1 MRPTTNAF
9 FTDMMTRILAL
20 FLALGAAFG
29 VSGQTL
35 STYSNEGVN
44 PNPVMVDAV
53 VFRNTGL
60 FTIGED
66 SSGLFGNGI
75 LNPVM
80 PYETQNT
87 LHYQNYGVM
96 SAIPGFN
103 LQYIDDRG
111 VHRPAKEIL
120 NSQRGVIEGR
130 FANLAAN
137 MTRQGYPNALFPLY
151 GGMVSL
157 FATNIV
163 NEGTIQGFYAGEIR
177 IAGENVILR
186 HGKVGS
192 TPIDFSTFRTAR
204 YVPDPLSFQATA
216 SIVTPTS
223 FAPETDVQDQW
234 WRYGYAA
241 LDPSGFATTVPIAKK
256 TNIVVDTGRFYI
268 DRTVRDNVTLESTD
282 SPTTRLVLT
291 NATAFVWT
299 NQPSATNKQIE
310 IVFVSNDDTNV
321 VVDVSW
327 GNGPNP
333 VDYPAKTAYVRFTAI
348 QPDLVRQ
355 GADTVATQFVIT
367 DTFGSQPLPQL
378 LLNAL
383 TRNSQAPTNL
393 FAFRAYPPVFNPPG
407 TLAFQPIGR
416 IKTNSSFSPLL
427 FTHWYDKTLTN
438 GLTMTNQVTTNIYAT
453 WAGELVRLPSQA
465 VNDITFVQTTELDG
479 TSIYDLLA
487 PTPIEGASITNLA
500 GRVSIDA
507 KNLDLTGA
515 RIQGQGVV
523 TIRADNLTGSRG
535 AIIDAPVLSY
545 DIGSNSD
552 VLAIRDLAKGSSSRF
567 GGQFAV
573 YSTTFT
579 NSTETQIVEPPTDP
593 NGSPTTNT
601 VPLIAIYHVTVV
613 RNSLDTKRDT
623 IMNDLVL
630 RSKSVDIQD
639 PMYVDGK
646 FYTTAESLTTR
657 GSLLFGSLTNFTRAN
672 VPNLRIWTNTV
683 SGILAVESTV
693 NVGGALPWIP
703 ITLDVFRNEG
713 VVASTAVSIGARQFE
728 LAGELYAEAGS
739 IRISAENFVSQ
750 AGILTGGKGAIVIAS
765 NANLAG
771 LNAQIGGEFGM
782 VVADSLTDGGSAAPS
797 LISAQ
802 YGVQIFGKPKISNL
816 RGTTLEINVPSYSRA
831 TSVWPASDLGKTP
844 AGFTNNLGLGSLKL
858 EIKTGGV
865 ALFYGDDATNAMY
878 IEKLVLGP
886 RILFTLTNA
895 IPTDDGL
902 ILDQGMTLYFSSTST
917 NTTPA
922 KLDGLV
928 TPGGGKLVYL
938 PLATGFVSVVNGD
951 GRAVEVP
958 QGVRYSSVLDSDG
971 DGIPNAEDPSPFDVV
986 AVGSTKLVGTPAR
999 EIEVQW
1005 DAIPGQSYEIQ
1016 STKDLANGKWVS
1028 VRTLTSPSAT
1038 TERMS
1043 VREAI
1048 DSGDGFKAYRVILK
1062 F

>member
-1 MRPTTNAF
+1 MRPTPKAF
-9 FTDMMTRILAL
+9 LSDMMTRIFAL
-20 FLALGAAFG
+20 VVAVFAVVG

-35 STYSNEGVN
+35 PIYSNTGVN
-44 PNPVMVDAV
+44 PNPVMVDATEFV
-53 VFRNTGL
+53 NTGV

-66 SSGLFGNGI
+66 SSGLFGGGI

-87 LHYQNYGVM
+87 LYYYNDNVM

-103 LQYIDDRG
+103 LQYIDSTG
-111 VHRPAKEIL
+111 VRRPSARIV
-120 NSQRGVIEGR
+120 NGPGAVIEGR
-130 FANLAAN
+130 FANLSAN
-137 MTRQGYPNALFPLY
+137 ITRQGYPNALFPLY

-157 FATNIV
+157 SATNIV
-163 NEGTIQGFYAGEIR
+163 NMGTIQGFYAGEIR
-177 IAGENVILR
+177 IAGETVNLR
-186 HGKVGS
+186 HSKVGS

-234 WRYGYAA
+234 WRYGYSA
-241 LDPSGFATTVPIAKK
+241 LDPSSFATAVPIAKK

-268 DRTVRDNVTLESTD
+268 DRTVRDNVTPESTD

-291 NATAFVWT
+291 TATAFVWT

-383 TRNSQAPTNL
+383 TKNSQSPTNL
-393 FAFRAYPPVFNPPG
+393 FAFRAYPPAFNPPG
-407 TLAFQPIGR
+407 TIAFQPIGR

-427 FTHWYDKTLTN
+427 LTHWYDKTLTN
-438 GLTMTNQVTTNIYAT
+438 GLAMTNQITTNIYAT

-479 TSIYDLLA
+479 TTIYDLLA

-507 KNLDLTGA
+507 KELDLTGA
-515 RIQGQGVV
+515 RIQGQGAV
-523 TIRADNLTGSRG
+523 TIRADNLKGSRG

-545 DIGSNSD
+545 DIGSTND
-552 VLAIRDLAKGSSSRF
+552 VLEIRDLAKGSSSRF

-639 PMYVDGK
+639 SMYVDGK
-646 FYTTAESLTTR
+646 FYTTAGSLTTR
-657 GSLLFGSLTNFTRAN
+657 GPLLFGSLTNFTDAN
-672 VPNLRIWTNTV
+672 VPNLRSWTNTA

-693 NVGGALPWIP
+693 NVGGALPGSL
-703 ITLDVFRNEG
+703 TLDVFRNEG
-713 VVASTAVSIGARQFE
+713 FVASTAVSIGARRFE
-728 LAGELYAEAGS
+728 LAGELYAEAGA

-750 AGILTGGKGAIVIAS
+750 AGILTGGKNAILRAS

-771 LNAQIGGEFGM
+771 LNAQLGGEIGII
-782 VVADSLTDGGSAAPS
+782 VADSLTDGGSAAPS
-797 LISAQ
+797 LISVQ
-802 YGVQIFGKPKISNL
+802 YGAQIYEKPKVSNL

-831 TSVWPASDLGKTP
+831 TSLWPASDLGKTP
-844 AGFTNNLGLGSLKL
+844 AGFTNNLALGSLKL
-858 EIKTGGV
+858 EIKNGGV
-865 ALFYGDDATNAMY
+865 ASFYGDDPTNAMY
-878 IEKLVLGP
+878 VEKLVLGP

-895 IPTDDGL
+895 IPTDDG
-902 ILDQGMTLYFSSTST
+902 ILLDAGMTLYFSSTST

-938 PLATGFVSVVNGD
+938 PLASGLVSVINGD
-951 GRAVEVP
+951 GRTVEVP
-958 QGVRYSSVLDSDG
+958 QGVRYSNVLDSDG
-971 DGIPNAEDPSPFDVV
+971 DGIPNAADPSPFDVV
-986 AVGSTKLVGTPAR
+986 AVGSTKLFGTPAR

-1016 STKDLANGKWVS
+1016 STKDLANGKWIY
-1028 VRTLTSPSAT
+1028 VRTIANPTAA

-1048 DSGDGFKAYRVILK
+1048 DPGDGFKAYRVVLK

>member
-1 MRPTTNAF
+1 MRLHTNVF
-9 FTDMMTRILAL
+9 FTDMITRILVTL
-20 FLALGAAFG
+20 LALGATSW

-35 STYSNEGVN
+35 PVYSNEGVN
-44 PNPVMVDAV
+44 PNPVMVDAE
-53 VFRNTGL
+53 VFRNTGT
-60 FTIGED
+60 FSIGED

-87 LHYQNYGVM
+87 LYYQNYGVM

-103 LQYIDDRG
+103 LQYIDARG
-111 VHRPAKEIL
+111 FHRPAREII
-120 NSQRGVIEGR
+120 NWEGAVIEGR

-137 MTRQGYPNALFPLY
+137 ITRQGYPNALFPLY
-151 GGMVSL
+151 GGMISL
-157 FATNIV
+157 SATNII
-163 NEGTIQGFYAGEIR
+163 NRGTIQGFYAGEIR
-177 IAGENVILR
+177 IAGENVSLR
-186 HGKVGS
+186 NSKVGS

-204 YVPDPLSFQATA
+204 YVPDPLNFQATA
-216 SIVTPTS
+216 SVVTPTS

-241 LDPSGFATTVPIAKK
+241 LDPSSFATAVPIAKK

-268 DRTVRDNVTLESTD
+268 DRTVRDNVTPESTD

-367 DTFGSQPLPQL
+367 DTFGSQLLPQL

-383 TRNSQAPTNL
+383 TKNSQAPTNL
-393 FAFRAYPPVFNPPG
+393 FAFRAYPPAFNPPG
-407 TLAFQPIGR
+407 TVAFQPIGR

-438 GLTMTNQVTTNIYAT
+438 GLAMTNQITTNLYAT

-479 TSIYDLLA
+479 TTIYDLLA

-507 KNLDLTGA
+507 KELDLTGA
-515 RIQGQGVV
+515 RIQGQGAV
-523 TIRADNLTGSRG
+523 TIRADNLKSSRG

-545 DIGSNSD
+545 DIGSTNE

-646 FYTTAESLTTR
+646 FYTTAASLTTQ
-657 GSLLFGSLTNFTRAN
+657 GPLLFGSLTNFTDAN
-672 VPNLRIWTNTV
+672 VPNLRNWTNTV
-683 SGILAVESTV
+683 SGVLAVESVV
-693 NVGGALPWIP
+693 NVGGALPGSL
-703 ITLDVFRNEG
+703 TLDVFRNEG
-713 VVASTAVSIGARQFE
+713 VVASTAVAIGARRFE

-739 IRISAENFVSQ
+739 IRISAENFVSEG
-750 AGILTGGKGAIVIAS
+750 GILTGGNNAIIRAS
-765 NANLAG
+765 TANLAG
-771 LNAQIGGEFGM
+771 LTAQIGGEFGLA
-782 VVADSLTDGGSAAPS
+782 VTESLTDGGAATPS
-797 LISAQ
+797 LVSVQ
-802 YGVQIFGKPKISNL
+802 YGVQIYEKPKTSDL

-831 TSVWPASDLGKTP
+831 TSIWPASDVGKTP
-844 AGFTNNLGLGSLKL
+844 VGFTNNLALGSLKL
-858 EIKTGGV
+858 EVKAGGV
-865 ALFYGDDATNAMY
+865 AWFYGEDPTNAIY
-878 IEKLVLGP
+878 VEKLALGP

-938 PLATGFVSVVNGD
+938 PHASGLVSVVNGD
-951 GRAVEVP
+951 GRTVEVP

-971 DGIPNAEDPSPFDVV
+971 DGIPNATDPSPFDVV

-1016 STKDLANGKWVS
+1016 STKDLANGKWTS

-1048 DSGDGFKAYRVILK
+1048 DPVDGFKAYRVVLK